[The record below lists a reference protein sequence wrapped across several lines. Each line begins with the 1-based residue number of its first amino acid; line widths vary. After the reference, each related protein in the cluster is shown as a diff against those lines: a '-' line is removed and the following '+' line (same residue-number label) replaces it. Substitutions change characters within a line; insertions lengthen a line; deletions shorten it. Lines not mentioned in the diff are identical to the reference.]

1 MGSRNERT
9 DSTDGLIQLEV
20 PMELRRRGVEGKII
34 LRSDASTP
42 DVKLINL
49 LANTQSWFG
58 QLAKGKASS
67 IREIARCNDV
77 DENDIS
83 RFLPL
88 AFLAP
93 DVVEAILAGKH
104 PAELTAEK
112 LKRLKSLPYSWEEQ
126 RNVLGF
132 SSPIQPQSGDR
143 KRPVETIGQIGPS
156 CAPETVSP

>member
-1 MGSRNERT
+1 
-9 DSTDGLIQLEV
+9 
-20 PMELRRRGVEGKII
+20 MELRRRGVEGKII
-34 LRSDASTP
+34 LLSDASTP

-49 LANTQSWFG
+49 IADTQNWFG
-58 QLAKGKASS
+58 QLAKGKAST
-67 IREIARCNDV
+67 IREIAHHNHV

-93 DVVEAILAGKH
+93 DIVEAILVGKH
-104 PAELTAEK
+104 PAELTADK
-112 LKRLKSLPYSWEEQ
+112 LKRLKSLPFSWEEQ
-126 RNVLGF
+126 RKILGF
-132 SSPIQPQSGDR
+132 SSPIQPQSGDN